1 MGVEAQ
7 APTVTVCVTTYEHGA
22 YIREC
27 LESVLAQVFEGTL
40 ELLVGD
46 DGSKDGARAVI
57 DGIAMC
63 DSRVRVF
70 HHERKLGPTQNLQ
83 FLVSRARGA
92 AVAHLDGDDFWMPG
106 KLAAQWELL
115 SGDDAMAAC
124 YTNATVVASD
134 GMALGRF
141 NSDVGASVDRAQ
153 LLRRGN
159 FLNHSSL
166 LYRSCA
172 RDAVLGMP
180 PPFIDYRLHLRL
192 LRHGTLGYI
201 DRPLVGYRW
210 RTPGSMIRT
219 FPRAVC
225 DGHLDA
231 FEEARKDGAEPTEL
245 RTAMG
250 YFWSKVLI
258 QSIVSHDLRGAKRV
272 ARGLLAMPGTGV
284 SWAWLSWQSM
294 LALPRAVLSWFRRRG
309 ANPVY
314 FP

>member
-1 MGVEAQ
+1 MGTDTQV
-7 APTVTVCVTTYEHGA
+7 PSVTVCVTTFEHGA

-46 DGSKDGARAVI
+46 DRSTDGARAII
-57 DGIAMC
+57 DGIAMG
-63 DSRVRVF
+63 DPRVRVF
-70 HHERKLGPTQNLQ
+70 HHEQKLGPTPNLQ
-83 FLVSRARGA
+83 FLVSQARGA
-92 AVAHLDGDDFWMPG
+92 AIAHLDGDDYWLPG

-115 SGDDAMAAC
+115 SGDGDIAAC
-124 YTNATVVASD
+124 YTNATVVAED
-134 GMALGRF
+134 GMVLGRF
-141 NSDVGASVDRAQ
+141 NEGVGVRVDRPQ

-166 LYRSCA
+166 LYRSSA

-192 LRHGTLGYI
+192 LRHGALGYI
-201 DRPLVGYRW
+201 DEPLVGYRW

-231 FEEARKDGAEPTEL
+231 FEEARRDGAEPADL
-245 RTAMG
+245 RAAMG
-250 YFWSKVLI
+250 HFWGKVLV
-258 QSIVSHDLRGAKRV
+258 QSFASLDLNGAKQI
-272 ARGLLAMPGTGV
+272 ARGLLAIPGTGA
-284 SWAWLSWQSM
+284 SRAWLSWQSM
-294 LALPRAVLSWFRRRG
+294 LGLPRAVRSWFRRRG
-309 ANPVY
+309 VNPVY

>member
-1 MGVEAQ
+1 MGIDAQ
-7 APTVTVCVTTYEHGA
+7 VPSVTVCVTTFEHGA

-46 DGSKDGARAVI
+46 DGSTDGARAII
-57 DGIAMC
+57 DGIAMG
-63 DSRVRVF
+63 DPRVRVF
-70 HHERKLGPTQNLQ
+70 HHEQKLGPTPNLQ
-83 FLVSRARGA
+83 FLVSQARGA
-92 AVAHLDGDDFWMPG
+92 AIAHLDGDDFWMPG

-115 SGDDAMAAC
+115 SRGGDIAAC
-124 YTNATVVASD
+124 YTNATVVAED
-134 GMALGRF
+134 GMVLGRF
-141 NSDVGASVDRAQ
+141 NEGVGVRVDRPQ

-166 LYRSCA
+166 LYRCSA

-192 LRHGTLGYI
+192 LRHGALGYI
-201 DRPLVGYRW
+201 DEPLVGYRW

-219 FPRAVC
+219 LPRAVC

-231 FEEARKDGAEPTEL
+231 FEEAQLDGSEPADL
-245 RTAMG
+245 RAAMG
-250 YFWSKVLI
+250 HFWGKVLVK
-258 QSIVSHDLRGAKRV
+258 SIVSSDMRSAHRMAIGM
-272 ARGLLAMPGTGV
+272 LAMRESGV
-284 SWAWLSWQSM
+284 SWAWLCWQSM
-294 LALPRAVLSWFRRRG
+294 LAFPRALLSWFRRKGR
-309 ANPVY
+309 NPVY

>member
-1 MGVEAQ
+1 MGIDVT
-7 APTVTVCVTTYEHGA
+7 APSVTICVTTYQQGA
-22 YIREC
+22 FIGQC

-46 DGSKDGARAVI
+46 DGSTDGARAII
-57 DGIAMC
+57 DDIAMN
-63 DSRVRVF
+63 DPRVSVF
-70 HHERKLGPTQNLQ
+70 HHERTLGPTQNLQ
-83 FLVSRARGA
+83 FLVSRARGSA
-92 AVAHLDGDDFWMPG
+92 IAHLDGDDFWMPG
-106 KLAAQWELL
+106 KLATQWELL
-115 SGDDAMAAC
+115 SGNNGMAAC
-124 YTNATVVASD
+124 YTNAIVVARD
-134 GMALGRF
+134 GMVLGRF
-141 NSDVGASVDRAQ
+141 NGDVGAGVDLSQ

-166 LYRSCA
+166 LYRSSA

-180 PPFIDYRLHLRL
+180 PPFIDYRLHVRL
-192 LRHGTLGYI
+192 LRHGALGYI

-231 FEEARKDGAEPTEL
+231 FEEARKDGAEPADL
-245 RTAMG
+245 RAAMG
-250 YFWSKVLI
+250 RFWSKVLI
-258 QSIVSHDLRGAKRV
+258 QSIVSHDVRGAKRV
-272 ARGLLAMPGTGV
+272 ARGLRAMPGTDV
-284 SWAWLSWQSM
+284 SWAWLSWQSI

-309 ANPVY
+309 ANSVY